1 MLVSLDFMNTHSR
14 YHLFCELCFRRQGR
28 WIGKKEKKLYK
39 SETGDNRASSFYLFM
54 FLYCVSLRKKRYDY
68 FFFSLYTNMQ
78 IGAANNL
85 LISPLVWELPQI
97 WENISNDSVIHLLSK
112 YEYFIGA
119 QSAKPALRQIKK
131 EWKNT
136 LSILP

>member
-1 MLVSLDFMNTHSR
+1 
-14 YHLFCELCFRRQGR
+14 
-28 WIGKKEKKLYK
+28 
-39 SETGDNRASSFYLFM
+39 
-54 FLYCVSLRKKRYDY
+54 
-68 FFFSLYTNMQ
+68 MQ